1 MRSKKGASTGIGFF
15 IKTDHHPLRYMNTQT
30 NLSKG
35 QMCWIETLPEY
46 ENVIVYVHGKLNVVA
61 DALSMIKESAPTELY
76 TGIE

>member
-1 MRSKKGASTGIGFF
+1 
-15 IKTDHHPLRYMNTQT
+15 MNTQT

-46 ENVIVYVHGKLNVVA
+46 EYVIVYVQSKLNVVV
-61 DALSMIKESAPTELY
+61 DALSNINESAPTKLY